1 MRVLRFCVT
10 LLLQQ
15 IQSALRYPAETKTNV
30 CVRVRTENRTT
41 TNQSSHPHTRHVC
54 PLTQNK
60 SPFYR
65 ILKYMQ
71 VYKAKLIKN
80 ISQRT
85 TQGTRTHIQAT
96 ASRPLALILDALNLR
111 LLDHHIVK
119 SIHGGAEAVEH
130 R

>member
-54 PLTQNK
+54 PFTQNK

-96 ASRPLALILDALNLR
+96 ASRPLAPVLDALNQR